1 MERNPFILSLM
12 SKLGLMTR
20 LGTGI
25 VRIFRL
31 AAERGLP
38 EPELEETSTEFVVTL
53 YRMPATT

>member
-1 MERNPFILSLM
+1 
-12 SKLGLMTR
+12 MTR

-38 EPELEETSTEFVVTL
+38 EPELAENGAEFLVTL
-53 YRMPATT
+53 YRMPAAV